1 MLAHEKRKRA
11 IGTSMVTHAHMLG
24 SRSSGGPVIRCPQQ
38 QKVLRA
44 GHTMYERSMVF
55 GCGGVAAL
63 LGVTALLVALSAR
76 ARSTKPAEG
85 GGVQGGTFGLMD
97 RFGDAFGVLGI
108 PPACVCESA
117 MRNRY
122 TYGKQ
127 IGARHSAAL
136 SMSACL
142 SPPPRELI
150 RADAHDERATSHAAW
165 SHPSALVG
173 SPAQP
178 VPDHAAT
185 GLQGYWPPPRRED
198 ATAAAAAATAATAA
212 TAQHQRGGRRGVVD
226 ALAGT
231 HG

>member
-44 GHTMYERSMVF
+44 GHTMYERSMVC
-55 GCGGVAAL
+55 CGGVAAAL

-108 PPACVCESA
+108 PPACVLE
-117 MRNRY
+117 
-122 TYGKQ
+122 G
-127 IGARHSAAL
+127 
-136 SMSACL
+136 
-142 SPPPRELI
+142 
-150 RADAHDERATSHAAW
+150 
-165 SHPSALVG
+165 
-173 SPAQP
+173 
-178 VPDHAAT
+178 
-185 GLQGYWPPPRRED
+185 GL
-198 ATAAAAAATAATAA
+198 
-212 TAQHQRGGRRGVVD
+212 
-226 ALAGT
+226 
-231 HG
+231 

>member
-55 GCGGVAAL
+55 GCGGVAAAL

-108 PPACVCESA
+108 PPACVCERA
-117 MRNRY
+117 LLRNRY

-127 IGARHSAAL
+127 IGL
-136 SMSACL
+136 S
-142 SPPPRELI
+142 
-150 RADAHDERATSHAAW
+150 
-165 SHPSALVG
+165 
-173 SPAQP
+173 
-178 VPDHAAT
+178 
-185 GLQGYWPPPRRED
+185 
-198 ATAAAAAATAATAA
+198 
-212 TAQHQRGGRRGVVD
+212 GVSDSRKNHVR
-226 ALAGT
+226 LF
-231 HG
+231 

>member
-108 PPACVCESA
+108 PPACGE
-117 MRNRY
+117 
-122 TYGKQ
+122 
-127 IGARHSAAL
+127 
-136 SMSACL
+136 
-142 SPPPRELI
+142 RE
-150 RADAHDERATSHAAW
+150 
-165 SHPSALVG
+165 G
-173 SPAQP
+173 SP
-178 VPDHAAT
+178 VL
-185 GLQGYWPPPRRED
+185 G
-198 ATAAAAAATAATAA
+198 
-212 TAQHQRGGRRGVVD
+212 
-226 ALAGT
+226 
-231 HG
+231 

>member
-97 RFGDAFGVLGI
+97 RFGDALGVLGI
-108 PPACVCESA
+108 PPCESA
-117 MRNRY
+117 VRNRY

-127 IGARHSAAL
+127 IGR
-136 SMSACL
+136 
-142 SPPPRELI
+142 
-150 RADAHDERATSHAAW
+150 
-165 SHPSALVG
+165 
-173 SPAQP
+173 
-178 VPDHAAT
+178 
-185 GLQGYWPPPRRED
+185 LQHVR
-198 ATAAAAAATAATAA
+198 
-212 TAQHQRGGRRGVVD
+212 
-226 ALAGT
+226 LF
-231 HG
+231 

>member
-108 PPACVCESA
+108 PPACGEGERPLPFWVESSLH
-117 MRNRY
+117 
-122 TYGKQ
+122 T
-127 IGARHSAAL
+127 
-136 SMSACL
+136 
-142 SPPPRELI
+142 
-150 RADAHDERATSHAAW
+150 
-165 SHPSALVG
+165 
-173 SPAQP
+173 QP
-178 VPDHAAT
+178 YPK
-185 GLQGYWPPPRRED
+185 PNPNP
-198 ATAAAAAATAATAA
+198 
-212 TAQHQRGGRRGVVD
+212 
-226 ALAGT
+226 
-231 HG
+231 

>member
-44 GHTMYERSMVF
+44 GHTMYERSMV
-55 GCGGVAAL
+55 CGGVAAL

-108 PPACVCESA
+108 RGGVSVEGGE
-117 MRNRY
+117 NRY
-122 TYGKQ
+122 T
-127 IGARHSAAL
+127 
-136 SMSACL
+136 
-142 SPPPRELI
+142 
-150 RADAHDERATSHAAW
+150 
-165 SHPSALVG
+165 
-173 SPAQP
+173 
-178 VPDHAAT
+178 
-185 GLQGYWPPPRRED
+185 
-198 ATAAAAAATAATAA
+198 
-212 TAQHQRGGRRGVVD
+212 
-226 ALAGT
+226 
-231 HG
+231 